1 MLRMRIRPIEHV
13 VSAITLPRL
22 SFTITTPRLSS
33 AITTPRL
40 SSAVT
45 TPRLSSAI
53 TLRRLSTSNPTKT
66 FRIGRRTPRRAP
78 LAPSVSKPAAAT
90 QVCEKRLD
98 TNENAFITPPK
109 HGAHFEDDGLDEI
122 TNKPI
127 AIKDNIST
135 EEYPTTCA
143 SGILKDFQSPYDATV
158 VTLLKEAGALISG
171 KTNMDEFGM
180 GSHSTHSHFGAVIS
194 TNGLSVGGSSGGSAV
209 AVRSHP
215 EEAWASLGT
224 DTGGSVRLPA
234 AYCRVLGFKPSYGRL
249 SRWGV
254 VSYANSLDTVGIFA
268 TEVARLEAVYDVLNQ
283 HDPKDPTSMTD
294 RVRSRCENPGLRAED
309 SRRESLRIGVPMEYN
324 ISELSN
330 DVREAWIKVLIRFK
344 SVGHTIVPISLPS
357 TQHALS
363 AYYILAPAEASSNL
377 AKYDGIRYGS
387 RTKAPDGAD
396 GVLFSQTRGQGLG
409 EEVKRRILL
418 GSYTLS
424 ADAIDNYFVQAQK
437 IRRLVQDDFNRV
449 FRRPNPLDKDYP
461 RKTNDRGVDIILC
474 PTAPTNAPTLEDV
487 VEQDSVK
494 SYMNDIFTVPA
505 SLAGLPAINVP
516 SSFFSLNGWSRA
528 GIQLIGQYGDDRN
541 VLAAAQDDE
550 LFNDYDDGDLF

>member
-1 MLRMRIRPIEHV
+1 MGDYHAGASFPTRIHSI
-13 VSAITLPRL
+13 
-22 SFTITTPRLSS
+22 
-33 AITTPRL
+33 
-40 SSAVT
+40 
-45 TPRLSSAI
+45 
-53 TLRRLSTSNPTKT
+53 
-66 FRIGRRTPRRAP
+66 P
-78 LAPSVSKPAAAT
+78 LAFS
-90 QVCEKRLD
+90 Q
-98 TNENAFITPPK
+98 
-109 HGAHFEDDGLDEI
+109 
-122 TNKPI
+122 
-127 AIKDNIST
+127 
-135 EEYPTTCA
+135 
-143 SGILKDFQSPYDATV
+143 LKWPDWKLFTV
-158 VTLLKEAGALISG
+158 
-171 KTNMDEFGM
+171 
-180 GSHSTHSHFGAVIS
+180 SHSRFGL
-194 TNGLSVGGSSGGSAV
+194 GL
-209 AVRSHP
+209 VR
-215 EEAWASLGT
+215 ELTQQE
-224 DTGGSVRLPA
+224 
-234 AYCRVLGFKPSYGRL
+234 
-249 SRWGV
+249 
-254 VSYANSLDTVGIFA
+254 
-268 TEVARLEAVYDVLNQ
+268 DVLNQ

-387 RTKAPDGAD
+387 RTKAPDGQD

-474 PTAPTNAPTLEDV
+474 PTAPTNAPSLEHV
-487 VEQDSVK
+487 VEQDSVQ

-516 SSFFSLNGWSRA
+516 SSFFSLDGWSRG